1 MKIKSR
7 STSLKALKGISK
19 KKLSESQQRAFDEL
33 IKHGDSGLTTRQLEM
48 RVKDRSVDARV
59 NELIKAGWFVRT
71 DRERRNP
78 PTKPNKIGA
87 LASIIIVPKNV
98 RDGHDPVPPPVSP
111 IRVYPA
117 NGGVYSSDT
126 PLSWKLVG
134 EAREEGYNEAVCRI
148 VEWLNEKAPHGQSSK
163 NDAAAIKRREFE
175 QLRG

>member
-59 NELIKAGWFVRT
+59 NELIKAGWIVRT

-87 LASIIIVPKNV
+87 LASILIVPKNV
-98 RDGHDPVPPPVSP
+98 RDGYDPVPPM
-111 IRVYPA
+111 R
-117 NGGVYSSDT
+117 DT

-148 VEWLNEKAPHGQSSK
+148 VKWLNEKAPHGQSSK

-175 QLRG
+175 QYEVE

>member
-1 MKIKSR
+1 MKIKTR

-59 NELIKAGWFVRT
+59 NELIKAGWIVRT

-98 RDGHDPVPPPVSP
+98 RDGHDPVPLTDSYLSP
-111 IRVYPA
+111 ERALVQSLGAPA
-117 NGGVYSSDT
+117 
-126 PLSWKLVG
+126 PALSWKLVG
-134 EAREEGYNEAVCRI
+134 EAREEGYNEAIRRI
-148 VEWLNEKAPHGQSSK
+148 VEWLNQEVPHAK
-163 NDAAAIKRREFE
+163 NYAAAIARREFE
-175 QLRG
+175 QCEVE

>member
-1 MKIKSR
+1 MSIKSR

-59 NELIKAGWFVRT
+59 NELIKAGWIVRT

-87 LASIIIVPKNV
+87 LASILIVPKNV
-98 RDGHDPVPPPVSP
+98 RDGHDPVPPM
-111 IRVYPA
+111 R
-117 NGGVYSSDT
+117 DT

-134 EAREEGYNEAVCRI
+134 EAREEGYNEAVRCI
-148 VEWLNEKAPHGQSSK
+148 VEWLNESAPHGQSSK

-175 QLRG
+175 QYEVE